1 MAREIYNLGRVTG
14 LSAYELNVKHQMEE
28 YPDIPSMTEKEW
40 IAATITAGA
49 SLVLKIP
56 AGTAAGA
63 HDYPLPAE
71 SSLLSQ
77 SMEVETRR
85 GGMIHVYSFIID
97 IANTGLSLLNE
108 VDSFDMLDGGMDME
122 PISDMFTLFI

>member
-1 MAREIYNLGRVTG
+1 
-14 LSAYELNVKHQMEE
+14 METDVLQK
-28 YPDIPSMTEKEW
+28 YTQQ
-40 IAATITAGA
+40 TIVDD
-49 SLVLKIP
+49 L
-56 AGTAAGA
+56 
-63 HDYPLPAE
+63 LPAE

-97 IANTGLSLLNE
+97 IANTRLSLLNE

>member
-1 MAREIYNLGRVTG
+1 MLQKYT
-14 LSAYELNVKHQMEE
+14 QQ
-28 YPDIPSMTEKEW
+28 
-40 IAATITAGA
+40 TIVDD
-49 SLVLKIP
+49 L
-56 AGTAAGA
+56 
-63 HDYPLPAE
+63 LPAE

-85 GGMIHVYSFIID
+85 RGMIHVYSFIID

-122 PISDMFTLFI
+122 PVSDMFTLFI

>member
-1 MAREIYNLGRVTG
+1 
-14 LSAYELNVKHQMEE
+14 METDMLQK
-28 YPDIPSMTEKEW
+28 YTQQ
-40 IAATITAGA
+40 TIVDD
-49 SLVLKIP
+49 L
-56 AGTAAGA
+56 
-63 HDYPLPAE
+63 LPAE

-85 GGMIHVYSFIID
+85 GGMFYLDSLIID
-97 IANTGLSLLNE
+97 VANTGLSLLNE

>member
-1 MAREIYNLGRVTG
+1 MLQKYT
-14 LSAYELNVKHQMEE
+14 QQ
-28 YPDIPSMTEKEW
+28 
-40 IAATITAGA
+40 TIVDD
-49 SLVLKIP
+49 L
-56 AGTAAGA
+56 
-63 HDYPLPAE
+63 LPAE

-85 GGMIHVYSFIID
+85 GGMIHVNSFIID

>member
-1 MAREIYNLGRVTG
+1 
-14 LSAYELNVKHQMEE
+14 METDMLQK
-28 YPDIPSMTEKEW
+28 YTQQ
-40 IAATITAGA
+40 TIVDD
-49 SLVLKIP
+49 L
-56 AGTAAGA
+56 
-63 HDYPLPAE
+63 LPAE

-85 GGMIHVYSFIID
+85 GGMFCLDSFIIID

-122 PISDMFTLFI
+122 SVSDMFTIFI

>member
-1 MAREIYNLGRVTG
+1 
-14 LSAYELNVKHQMEE
+14 METDMLQK
-28 YPDIPSMTEKEW
+28 YTQQ
-40 IAATITAGA
+40 TIVDD
-49 SLVLKIP
+49 L
-56 AGTAAGA
+56 
-63 HDYPLPAE
+63 LPAE

-85 GGMIHVYSFIID
+85 GGMIYLDSFIIID
-97 IANTGLSLLNE
+97 IANTGLSLLNA